1 MTAIE
6 QRERTLDELEVVIE
20 RGKQTFVEVGL
31 ALMEVRDRRLYKDAG
46 FATFEKYCVGRWKF
60 NRSYSHSLI
69 DAAKTVQVLQLD
81 NKTSAMADAP
91 SNERQARE
99 LAPLARKDPDVAR
112 EVWADVVTESKEN
125 DEPITAKKVRAA
137 VQRTT
142 RSNPSFNLPRPSPRE
157 VVNKQTGEI
166 LNVDDLEVIEISD
179 DDREFIGYLKQAV
192 PLLERAYRM
201 ECNRHCLTV
210 RASTSRIRDIIKMIE
225 EGDVTSSP
233 Y

>member
-6 QRERTLDELEVVIE
+6 QRERTLDELETVIE

-46 FATFEKYCVGRWKF
+46 FATFEKYCIGRWNF
-60 NRSYSHSLI
+60 TRQRAHQLV
-69 DAAKTVQVLQLD
+69 DAAKVVEVLAG
-81 NKTSAMADAP
+81 NTSNNLTFPEKPTHA
-91 SNERQARE
+91 SE
-99 LAPLARKDPDVAR
+99 LAPLARQDPQQAR
-112 EVWADVVTESKEN
+112 EVWADVVEESE
-125 DEPITAKKVRAA
+125 ETGQPITAKKVRAA

-142 RSNPSFNLPRPSPRE
+142 RTNSSFNLPRPSPRE

-166 LNVDDLEVIEISD
+166 LNVDDLEVIPVSD
-179 DDREFIGYLKQAV
+179 EDREFIGYLQQAV

-201 ECNRHCLTV
+201 ECNRHCLTI
-210 RASTSRIRDIIKMIE
+210 RASASRIRDIIKMIE
-225 EGDVTSSP
+225 EGDVNSIP